1 MSDAR
6 DPLMTRLTTALDRR
20 TAVKTYVP
28 PALAAIVLTTRA
40 THSISGSVSHP
51 NSGKG
56 NGSENDQNGND
67 VDPGNSGGHNKGGDG
82 QVAPPGN
89 GNPHNDGG
97 ATESGGNS
105 GNNGNGNSGNNGNGN
120 GNGNAGGNNGGGK
133 GPKK

>member
-1 MSDAR
+1 MFDAR
-6 DPLMTRLTTALDRR
+6 DPLMARLASSLDRR

-40 THSISGSVSHP
+40 THSISGAVSHP
-51 NSGKG
+51 NAGKG

-67 VDPGNSGGHNKGGDG
+67 VDPGNSGGHNNGGDG

-97 ATESGGNS
+97 GNDSGGKS
-105 GNNGNGNSGNNGNGN
+105 GNNGN